1 MIRTREIGR
10 RFWPLVFWVALCG
23 LSAGCFVTP
32 DPAPAQAQT
41 TPQESLDQSV
51 KQQVRERPPIR
62 TTTNAYEG
70 SLWRGTSSWGN
81 LMRDHRARF
90 GGDLLTVREMNK
102 IVNVP
107 DVISDSKTIPGRPGA
122 GGGPGAAGAL
132 GPAAE
137 PAEKPKEEVI
147 KDPVLRFL
155 EEQRKMREDIDRER
169 TEILRSID
177 QVEVQVLRV
186 LPNGNMLV
194 RGSHPPI
201 YRDNNRVKYLFSI
214 NGIVR
219 PSDVDDNN
227 TVASTK
233 LSKAEYRLSRM
244 VKRPDMQLGSVA
256 RAAGAPR
263 EGALI
268 DRFTDFLTTPSAGT
282 AGTAR

>member
-1 MIRTREIGR
+1 MMIRTREIGR
-10 RFWPLVFWVALCG
+10 RVWPLVIGAALFG
-23 LSAGCFVTP
+23 LPAGCFVSP
-32 DPAPAQAQT
+32 EPAPAQAQA

-51 KQQVRERPPIR
+51 KKQVRERPPIR
-62 TTTNAYEG
+62 TTTNTYEG

-90 GGDLLTVREMNK
+90 SGDLLTVREMAK

-107 DVISDSKTIPGRPGA
+107 DVVSEPGKTPGV
-122 GGGPGAAGAL
+122 PGAAGAA
-132 GPAAE
+132 GAPA
-137 PAEKPKEEVI
+137 PAEAKTTEEKI
-147 KDPVLRFL
+147 TDPVLRFL
-155 EEQRKMREDIDRER
+155 EEQRRLREEIDKER
-169 TEILRSID
+169 GEILRSID
-177 QVEVQVLRV
+177 LVEVQVLRV

-194 RGSHPPI
+194 RGTHPPI
-201 YRDNNRVKYLFSI
+201 FRDNNRVKYLFSI

-227 TVASTK
+227 TVTSTK
-233 LSKAEYRLSRM
+233 LSKAEYRLARL
-244 VKRPDMQLGSVA
+244 VKRPDFQMGSVA

>member
-1 MIRTREIGR
+1 MVIGR
-10 RFWPLVFWVALCG
+10 RVRLLLIGAALIW
-23 LSAGCFVTP
+23 LPPGCFVSP
-32 DPAPAQAQT
+32 DAPPAQAQA
-41 TPQESLDQSV
+41 TPEASLDQSV

-90 GGDLLTVREMNK
+90 GGDLLTVREMSK

-107 DVISDSKTIPGRPGA
+107 DVLGEPKGAAPGT
-122 GGGPGAAGAL
+122 PGAA
-132 GPAAE
+132 AAA
-137 PAEKPKEEVI
+137 PAEAQTTEEKI
-147 KDPVLRFL
+147 TDPVLRFL
-155 EEQRKMREDIDRER
+155 EEQRKQREAVDKER
-169 TEILRSID
+169 AEILRSID

-194 RGSHPPI
+194 RGTHPPI
-201 YRDNNRVKYLFSI
+201 YRDDDRVKYLFSI

-233 LSKAEYRLSRM
+233 LSKSEYKLTRLI
-244 VKRPDMQLGSVA
+244 KRPDMKVGSFA

-268 DRFTDFLTTPSAGT
+268 DRFTDFLTTPSPGTTGT
-282 AGTAR
+282 AQ